1 MVEELAM
8 FLGEIYNMLEM
19 DEPMEGPSREHWD
32 MLRSRMR
39 HSERALHHFCMEA
52 GLPPD
57 MFMRRLRDRKMK
69 DK

>member
-1 MVEELAM
+1 
-8 FLGEIYNMLEM
+8 M
-19 DEPMEGPSREHWD
+19 DELMEGPSREHWD